1 MDLLTVLNALLGI
14 AGGILAASGLILSK
28 RPDAKQLI
36 DKLTPYQALIGVG
49 LIAFAVINFVRFLPH
64 LADFFKVNLIFAAL
78 YLSMLAAAA
87 LLGVLFGMPQILKWA
102 RGASPPPPGQ
112 YPGQMGQYPGQVPG
126 QYPGQYPGQVPGQYP
141 GQYQTAGSPAEQK
154 ALELMQ
160 KIAPY
165 QVMIGLL
172 SMLASLIVLLY
183 QFHIIKY
190 AG

>member
-49 LIAFAVINFVRFLPH
+49 LIGLAVINFVRFLPH

-112 YPGQMGQYPGQVPG
+112 YPGQMPG
-126 QYPGQYPGQVPGQYP
+126 QYPGQYPGQVQGQYPGQMPGQYP
-141 GQYQTAGSPAEQK
+141 GQSGSPAEQK

-172 SMLASLIVLLY
+172 SLLASLIVLLY